1 MKKTVLDNYVVLYS
15 NNKTTDF
22 VELIEK
28 IELQE
33 SNDPVWYFSAPNNID
48 DTNHT
53 INQKNIK
60 LSIPDNLFSFISN
73 SVSLNENTFI
83 KKNNLKYALN
93 SYAFLFLSDYIND
106 YELSIKRIKNWDIY
120 EQINETEFHY
130 DKNRDG
136 RKHSYTIIIALND
149 GYTGG
154 EIVFENRIGN
164 EHISMSKGDVL
175 IYPSNAQYMHKELK
189 VTSGKKYMA
198 ISYF

>member
-15 NNKTTDF
+15 NNETIDF
-22 VELIEK
+22 VELVRK
-28 IELQE
+28 LELQE
-33 SNDPVWYFSAPNNID
+33 SNDPTWYFSSLNNID
-48 DTNHT
+48 DTDHT

-60 LSIPDNLFSFISN
+60 LPIPDNLFSFISN
-73 SVSLNENTFI
+73 GVSLKENTFI

-93 SYAFLFLSDYIND
+93 SYAFSFLSDYINE
-106 YELSIKRIKNWDIY
+106 YELLIKKIKNWDIY

-136 RKHSYTIIIALND
+136 AKHSYTILIALNND
-149 GYTGG
+149 YAGG

-164 EHISMSKGDVL
+164 ERISMSKGDVL

-189 VTSGKKYMA
+189 VTSGNKYMA

>member
-73 SVSLNENTFI
+73 SV
-83 KKNNLKYALN
+83 
-93 SYAFLFLSDYIND
+93 
-106 YELSIKRIKNWDIY
+106 
-120 EQINETEFHY
+120 
-130 DKNRDG
+130 
-136 RKHSYTIIIALND
+136 
-149 GYTGG
+149 
-154 EIVFENRIGN
+154 
-164 EHISMSKGDVL
+164 
-175 IYPSNAQYMHKELK
+175 
-189 VTSGKKYMA
+189 
-198 ISYF
+198 

>member
-15 NNKTTDF
+15 DNKTTDF

-73 SVSLNENTFI
+73 SVSLSENTFI

-106 YELSIKRIKNWDIY
+106 YELSIKKIKNWDIY

>member
-1 MKKTVLDNYVVLYS
+1 MKKNVLDNYVVLYS
-15 NNKTTDF
+15 NNKPTDF

-33 SNDPVWYFSAPNNID
+33 SNDPVWYFSALNNID

-73 SVSLNENTFI
+73 SVSLKENILI

-93 SYAFLFLSDYIND
+93 SYAFSFLSDYIND
-106 YELSIKRIKNWDIY
+106 YELLIKKIKNWDIY

-136 RKHSYTIIIALND
+136 RKHSYTILVALND
-149 GYTGG
+149 DYTGG

-164 EHISMSKGDVL
+164 DHISMSKGDVL
-175 IYPSNAQYMHKELK
+175 IYPSSAQYMHKELK

>member
-1 MKKTVLDNYVVLYS
+1 MKKNVLDNYVVLYS
-15 NNKTTDF
+15 NNKPTDF

-33 SNDPVWYFSAPNNID
+33 SNDPVWYFSALNNIN

-73 SVSLNENTFI
+73 SVSLKENILI

-93 SYAFLFLSDYIND
+93 SYAFSFLSDYIND
-106 YELSIKRIKNWDIY
+106 YELLIKKIKNWDIY

-136 RKHSYTIIIALND
+136 RKHSYTILIALND
-149 GYTGG
+149 DYTGG

>member
-60 LSIPDNLFSFISN
+60 LSIPDNLFPFISN
-73 SVSLNENTFI
+73 SVSLKENTFI

-93 SYAFLFLSDYIND
+93 SYAFLFLYDYIND
-106 YELSIKRIKNWDIY
+106 YELSIKKIKNWDIY
-120 EQINETEFHY
+120 EQINDTEFHY

-198 ISYF
+198 ISHF

>member
-15 NNKTTDF
+15 NNKTADF

-60 LSIPDNLFSFISN
+60 LSIPDNLFPFISN
-73 SVSLNENTFI
+73 SVSLKENTFI

-106 YELSIKRIKNWDIY
+106 YELSIKKIKNWDIY

>member
-1 MKKTVLDNYVVLYS
+1 MKKNVLDNYVVLYS
-15 NNKTTDF
+15 NNKPTDF

-33 SNDPVWYFSAPNNID
+33 SNDPVWYFSALNNID

-73 SVSLNENTFI
+73 SVSLKENILI

-93 SYAFLFLSDYIND
+93 SYAFSFLSDYIND
-106 YELSIKRIKNWDIY
+106 YELLIKKIKNWDIY

-136 RKHSYTIIIALND
+136 RKHSYTILIALND

>member
-33 SNDPVWYFSAPNNID
+33 SNDPVWYFSALNNID

-60 LSIPDNLFSFISN
+60 LSIPDNLFPFISN
-73 SVSLNENTFI
+73 SVSLKENTFI
-83 KKNNLKYALN
+83 KKNNLKYTLN

-106 YELSIKRIKNWDIY
+106 YELSIKKIKNWDIY

-136 RKHSYTIIIALND
+136 RKHSYTILIALND

-164 EHISMSKGDVL
+164 EHVSMSKGDVL

>member
-106 YELSIKRIKNWDIY
+106 YELSIKKIKNWDIY